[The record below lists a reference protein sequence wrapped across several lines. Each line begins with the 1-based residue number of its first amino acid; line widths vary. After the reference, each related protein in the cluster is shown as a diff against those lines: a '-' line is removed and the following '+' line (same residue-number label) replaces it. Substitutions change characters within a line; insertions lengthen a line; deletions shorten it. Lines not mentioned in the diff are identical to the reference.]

1 MTSLY
6 LLLTDRLRRRTLLLA
21 GTILMLA
28 GTISLGALIRSVFDE
43 PVIAAGCRAASLGT
57 VSNNITTPVTADRLT
72 TTW

>member
-1 MTSLY
+1 MTSVY

-43 PVIAAGCRAASLGT
+43 PVAAGCRAANLGA
-57 VSNNITTPVTADRLT
+57 VSNNITTPVTANRLT